1 MNKNA
6 LFQNAFKNFQS
17 VNGTVNTDER
27 GLFSLYDNDKYEI
40 NTYSNLS
47 NIKTQPCLDGAK

>member
-27 GLFSLYDNDKYEI
+27 GFFSCMTMI
-40 NTYSNLS
+40 NMRLTL
-47 NIKTQPCLDGAK
+47 IVIFQT